1 MMRVAVLGGGRSSE
15 HEVSRNSAASIADGL
30 RDGGHD
36 VVTIDCTRDGRW
48 LHDGAELALAPG
60 GGLLGCDVV
69 FIGLHGAFGE
79 DGTVQGLLEL
89 LDVPYTGSGV
99 LASALCLDKLHFKD
113 LMAAHGIPQV
123 GYAGAFVGQEL
134 PDTSSLSWPLWVK
147 PARMGSSVGIAPATG
162 EAELIAAV
170 NDAWQYDDRVIIEAA
185 APGIE
190 VECSALGATGGP
202 AISTPGEIVLAAGSD
217 WYDYE
222 AKYSEGGMRLQV
234 PARISARA
242 RELLTSTAARAFTAA
257 GCSGYARID
266 FFVDGDQVLLNE
278 INTLPG
284 HTATSV
290 YGTLWAHDGVAYPDL
305 LERICRIA
313 IERAEADR
321 ALRF

>member
-1 MMRVAVLGGGRSSE
+1 MRVAVLGGGRSSE
-15 HEVSRNSAASIADGL
+15 HDVSLNSAASIAQGL

-48 LHDGAELALAPG
+48 LRDGAELQLSPG

-79 DGTVQGLLEL
+79 DGTVQGLLDL

-99 LASALCLDKLHFKD
+99 LSSALCLDKLHFKD
-113 LMAAHGIPQV
+113 LMAAHRIPQV
-123 GYAGAFVGQEL
+123 AYAGAFRGQEL
-134 PDTSSLSWPLWVK
+134 PDTSTLSWPLWVK
-147 PARMGSSVGIAPATG
+147 PARMGSSVGIAPAG
-162 EAELIAAV
+162 DEPALIAAL
-170 NDAWQYDDRVIIEAA
+170 NEAWRYDDRVIIEASA
-185 APGIE
+185 GGIE
-190 VECSALGATGGP
+190 VECSALGPTGEP

-234 PARISARA
+234 PARISDRA
-242 RELLTSTAARAFTAA
+242 RRRLTETAARAFTAA

-266 FFVDGDQVLLNE
+266 FFVDGDEVLLNE

-284 HTATSV
+284 HTTTSV
-290 YGTLWAHDGVAYPDL
+290 YGTLWAHDGIAYPDL

-313 IERAEADR
+313 IERFAADR
-321 ALRF
+321 KLRF

>member
-1 MMRVAVLGGGRSSE
+1 MRVAVLGGGRSSE
-15 HEVSRNSAASIADGL
+15 HDVSLASADSIAQGL
-30 RDGGHD
+30 REGGHD
-36 VVTIDCTRDGRW
+36 VVPIDCTRDGRW
-48 LHDGAELALAPG
+48 RHDGAELALRPG

-123 GYAGAFVGQEL
+123 DYRSALRGHGP
-134 PDTSSLSWPLWVK
+134 PDTAGLGLPVWVK
-147 PARMGSSVGIAPATG
+147 PARMGSSVGIARVTDEPG
-162 EAELIAAV
+162 LAV
-170 NDAWQYDDRVIIEAA
+170 ALEDAWRYDERVIVEASA
-185 APGIE
+185 TGIE
-190 VECSALGATGGP
+190 VECSALGPTGDP
-202 AISTPGEIVLAAGSD
+202 EISTPGEIVLAAGSD

-222 AKYSEGGMRLQV
+222 AKYTAGGMRLEV
-234 PARISARA
+234 PARISPLAHERLTEIAR
-242 RELLTSTAARAFTAA
+242 RAFTAA

-266 FFVDGDQVLLNE
+266 FFVDGDDVLLNE

-313 IERAEADR
+313 IARAEHER
-321 ALRF
+321 ELRF